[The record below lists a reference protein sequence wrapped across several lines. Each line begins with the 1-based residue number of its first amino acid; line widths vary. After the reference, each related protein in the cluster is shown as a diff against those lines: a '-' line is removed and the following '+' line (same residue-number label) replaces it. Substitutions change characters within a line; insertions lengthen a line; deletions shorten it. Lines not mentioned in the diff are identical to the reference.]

1 MEEEMT
7 IVRSLNK
14 GTAIAVP
21 FLNICMAVLFL
32 GALAFGQA
40 DPPPPKENKAEQKT
54 EDPQK
59 AFATQCGIDFDAAK
73 LHIFI
78 NSSKG
83 WKEYQDLNALPEM
96 SSGVDSEFI
105 VRSDSAGKHYVR
117 TFIPGED
124 FDRYQD
130 DCFGEAGKLQR
141 FRYEMRTAWGWGY
154 EESRT
159 FAPSGKMVDK
169 SSRFFDTRNEK
180 TIQPPGRA
188 KDVPEAL
195 KPEVHT
201 EFLGMPFIPF
211 LNE

>member
-1 MEEEMT
+1 MT
-7 IVRSLNK
+7 GITSFNK
-14 GTAIAVP
+14 GTAFAVP
-21 FLNICMAVLFL
+21 FLNICIVAVVLS
-32 GALAFGQA
+32 ALAFAQT
-40 DPPPPKENKAEQKT
+40 DSQLPKENKAEQKT

-59 AFATQCGIDFDAAK
+59 LFATQCGIDFDAAK
-73 LHIFI
+73 LHIFM

-83 WKEYQDLNALPEM
+83 WKEYQDLKALPDLT
-96 SSGVDSEFI
+96 SGVDSEAI

-117 TFIPGED
+117 TFNPGED

-130 DCFGEAGKLQR
+130 DCFSETGKLQS

-169 SSRFFDTRNEK
+169 SSRYFDTRNEK
-180 TIQPPGRA
+180 TIQTPERA

-195 KPEVHT
+195 KPELHT

>member
-7 IVRSLNK
+7 GAKSINE
-14 GTAIAVP
+14 GTAFAVP
-21 FLNICMAVLFL
+21 FLNICIAFLFFSSFA
-32 GALAFGQA
+32 GAQSGSL
-40 DPPPPKENKAEQKT
+40 PKENKAGQKT

-59 AFATQCGIDFDAAK
+59 VFATQCGIDLDAAK

-83 WKEYQDLNALPEM
+83 WKEYQDLKNLPEL
-96 SSGVDSEFI
+96 SSGTDSEVI

-117 TFIPGED
+117 TFIPGDD

-130 DCFGEAGKLQR
+130 DCFGETGKLQS

-154 EESRT
+154 EENRR

-180 TIQPPGRA
+180 TIQPPERA
-188 KDVPEAL
+188 KEVQDAL

>member
-1 MEEEMT
+1 MT
-7 IVRSLNK
+7 GVRLLDK
-14 GTAIAVP
+14 GTAFAVP
-21 FLNICMAVLFL
+21 FLNISVAVLVFS
-32 GALAFGQA
+32 ALAFAQT
-40 DPPPPKENKAEQKT
+40 DSRPPKENKAEQKT

-59 AFATQCGIDFDAAK
+59 VFATQCGIDFDAAK

-83 WKEYQDLNALPEM
+83 WKEYQDLKALPEL
-96 SSGVDSEFI
+96 SSGVDSEVI
-105 VRSDSAGKHYVR
+105 VRSDSSGRHYVR
-117 TFIPGED
+117 TFIPGEE

-130 DCFGEAGKLQR
+130 DCFGEAGKLQS
-141 FRYEMRTAWGWGY
+141 FRYEMRTSWGWGY

-180 TIQPPGRA
+180 TIQAPERA
-188 KDVPEAL
+188 KEAPEAL
-195 KPEVHT
+195 KPELHT